1 MTNAERILS
10 LLAQN
15 PGLDDDEI
23 SQRTGVSPRQQVN
36 IICRRLAG
44 QGLLA
49 RKPGSSGKIGNFPVS
64 AAHAQ
69 TGVRQPA
76 PAVTR
81 PAWSAPA
88 AVPSQHPIA
97 WNVADLR
104 ETLILI
110 PCSGRKSRGGAST
123 GGCSPLT
130 DDLPPSLSQRLAD
143 ARRAVLAQA
152 EFDHRKL
159 MPAWQRYEGTLY
171 SAAAQA
177 LHGAADAGL
186 HVLIISGGYGVIKA
200 CEPIGFYSMRLKL
213 SAWPRGLL
221 EEVLLAYAARHRLN
235 SVRAFVSQSTDYRQ
249 LVARTRWAD
258 ANITDAVIV
267 APEAA
272 RGAMVKVPRAQGQAI
287 AAFLAGKLT
296 DDWRSSDGLR
306 LHFSRVG

>member
-23 SQRTGVSPRQQVN
+23 SRLSGVRPRQQVN
-36 IICRRLAG
+36 IICNRLAC

-49 RKPGSSGKIGNFPVS
+49 RRPGSSGKIGNFPLS
-64 AAHAQ
+64 ATHARA
-69 TGVRQPA
+69 GVRQPA

-81 PAWSAPA
+81 RARSAPA

-110 PCSGRKSRGGAST
+110 PCSARKSQGKASA

-130 DDLPPSLSQRLAD
+130 DDLPVSLTQRLAD
-143 ARRAVLAQA
+143 ARRAVLAKA
-152 EFDHRKL
+152 EFEDRQL
-159 MPAWQRYEGTLY
+159 MPAWKRYEGTFY
-171 SAAAQA
+171 SEAGQA
-177 LHGAADAGL
+177 LQGAINAGL

-200 CEPIGFYSMRLKL
+200 CEPIGIYSTRLNL

-221 EEVLLAYAARHRLN
+221 NEVLVAYATRHRLK
-235 SVRAFVSQSTDYRQ
+235 SVRAFVSQSTNYCQ

-258 ANITDAVIV
+258 ASITNAVIV
-267 APEAA
+267 APEAT
-272 RGAMVKVPRAQGQAI
+272 RGAMVKAPRAQGQA
-287 AAFLAGKLT
+287 LAGFLGGELD
-296 DDWRSSDGLR
+296 DDWTSSDGLR
-306 LHFSRVG
+306 LRSSRAG